1 MSNTNSVL
9 KEINELRQL
18 SLEEQLENFKIA
30 GANFIVALDRYITQ
44 IGDNKDGK

>member
-18 SLEEQLENFKIA
+18 SLQEQLENFKIA
-30 GANFIVALDRYITQ
+30 GANFIVALDRYISQ
-44 IGDNKDGK
+44 IGDNKHDK

>member
-30 GANFIVALDRYITQ
+30 GANLIVALDRYVSQ

>member
-18 SLEEQLENFKIA
+18 SLEEHLENFKIA
-30 GANFIVALDRYITQ
+30 GANLIVALDRYISQ

>member
-30 GANFIVALDRYITQ
+30 GAKLVLALDRYITQ
-44 IGDNKDGK
+44 LGENKDGK

>member
-9 KEINELRQL
+9 KEINELSQL

-30 GANFIVALDRYITQ
+30 GANLIVALDRYVAT
-44 IGDNKDGK
+44 IGENKDDK